1 MTGSAQASA
10 ERIIQ
15 TRQASALQFERVAGR
30 CGEERKGGKKGAFH
44 REN

>member
-10 ERIIQ
+10 ELTI
-15 TRQASALQFERVAGR
+15 QASAPQFERVAGR